1 MMLYMSAPGHLN
13 TSLERQLLLQ
23 LGDRLRQARRARGLS
38 SVALAKQVGISRT
51 TLGAVEAGEPA
62 PTMGT
67 YLRVLSC
74 LGLAGDL
81 ALVGSNAVRETMDR
95 AGYTP
100 VVVATGSNRHAA
112 QDLQSMMLHREAVA
126 LIRKNPEKLIARAQ
140 QTLERWQARGPSAS
154 QPLWDEWK
162 VVLHRKDWKKVLL
175 KTRRAQELRQASPI
189 VTLLPEETRLRI
201 LREVRE
207 LKAGVNLS
215 AREGVGPPS

>member
-1 MMLYMSAPGHLN
+1 MLDMPSPGHLN

-38 SVALAKQVGISRT
+38 SAALAKQVGISRT
-51 TLGAVEAGEPA
+51 TLSAVEAGEPA

-81 ALVGSNAVRETMDR
+81 ALVGSDAVRQTNDR
-95 AGYTP
+95 SRHTP
-100 VVVATGSNRHAA
+100 IVVSTGSNRHAA

-126 LIRKNPEKLIARAQ
+126 LIRKNPEELVARAFK
-140 QTLERWQARGPSAS
+140 TLERWQARGPSAS

-162 VVLHRKDWKKVLL
+162 VILHRQDWKKVLL

-189 VTLLPEETRLRI
+189 VTMLPEETRLRI

-215 AREGVGPPS
+215 IHESAAAEA

>member
-1 MMLYMSAPGHLN
+1 MPSPGHLN

-38 SVALAKQVGISRT
+38 SAALAKQVGISRT
-51 TLGAVEAGEPA
+51 TLSAVEAGEPA

-81 ALVGSNAVRETMDR
+81 ALVGSDAVRQTNDR
-95 AGYTP
+95 SRHTP
-100 VVVATGSNRHAA
+100 IVVSTGSNRHAA

-126 LIRKNPEKLIARAQ
+126 LIRKNPEELVARAFK
-140 QTLERWQARGPSAS
+140 TLERWQARGPSAS

-162 VVLHRKDWKKVLL
+162 VILHRQDWKKVLL

-189 VTLLPEETRLRI
+189 VTMLPEETRLRI

-215 AREGVGPPS
+215 IHESAAAEA

>member
-1 MMLYMSAPGHLN
+1 MLDMPSPGLLN

-23 LGDRLRQARRARGLS
+23 LGDRLKQARRARGLS
-38 SVALAKQVGISRT
+38 SAALAKQVGISRT
-51 TLGAVEAGEPA
+51 TLSAVEAGEPA

-81 ALVGSNAVRETMDR
+81 ALVGSNAVRETRDGTR
-95 AGYTP
+95 YAP
-100 VVVATGSNRHAA
+100 VFVSTGSNRHAA

-126 LIRKNPEKLIARAQ
+126 LIRKNPEELIAKAFK
-140 QTLERWQARGPSAS
+140 TLERWQARGHSAS

-162 VVLHRKDWKKVLL
+162 VILHRKDWKKVLL

-189 VTLLPEETRLRI
+189 ATLLPEETRLRI
-201 LREVRE
+201 LNEVRE

-215 AREGVGPPS
+215 ANESVDRKS